1 MEHASIQDPIIREMT
16 VNSPIRDR
24 RIFLNDNIDSD
35 SIFKTNYWLDRL
47 MSIDLKTGEKPDIEI
62 VIDSYGGSVYSGL
75 GLVSKIES
83 MIKKG
88 YNIITT
94 VQSVAMSM
102 GFIIL
107 IAGSTRRAYKYSRIM
122 HHPMSSGTYGTLQ
135 DMIEDIEEAKALDKM
150 MDEMVISQTNIPQEK
165 LNEINKCKQNWFFS
179 GDEALELNVVDELL

>member
-1 MEHASIQDPIIREMT
+1 MEHVQMQDIIIQKMT
-16 VNSPIRDR
+16 INSPMRDR
-24 RIFLNDNIDSD
+24 RIFLNDTIDSD
-35 SIFKTNYWLDRL
+35 SIFKANYWLDRL
-47 MSIDLKTGEKPDIEI
+47 MSIDLKTGKKPDIEI

-75 GLVSKIES
+75 SIVSKIES

-150 MDEMVISQTNIPQEK
+150 MDEMVVSKTNILQEK
-165 LNEINKCKQNWFFS
+165 LDEINKCKQNWFFS
-179 GDEALELNVVDELL
+179 GEEALKLNVIDELL